1 MYILLLN
8 IESKQFLQT
17 FNFRSCDYCYVQICS
32 SNDILLIK
40 NIHPI
45 PVNVLMDVMQQRS
58 PALLITI
65 KDSTYNSVTLTEQ
78 EGE

>member
-17 FNFRSCDYCYVQICS
+17 FNFRLCDYCYVQICS

-40 NIHPI
+40 NIHP
-45 PVNVLMDVMQQRS
+45 VNVLMDVKQQRS

-65 KDSTYNSVTLTEQ
+65 KDSNYNSVTLTEQ